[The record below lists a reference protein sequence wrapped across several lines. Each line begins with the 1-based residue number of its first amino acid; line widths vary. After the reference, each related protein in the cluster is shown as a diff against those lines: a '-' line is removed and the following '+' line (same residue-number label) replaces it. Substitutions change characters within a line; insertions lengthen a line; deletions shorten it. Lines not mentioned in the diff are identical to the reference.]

1 MKVKVSDK
9 QLTEWVKEVLDGK
22 DSLNEGDTSIS
33 KDDIKTIVKK
43 EIKDFLNITKAG
55 DLEAKVQKMVK
66 DAIKSDKELEKF
78 MVEIS
83 KNVLIQMYK
92 NLWMRRNFWSSDLK
106 NSAN

>member
-33 KDDIKTIVKK
+33 KDDIKAIVKK
-43 EIKDFLNITKAG
+43 EIKDFLNITKSG
-55 DLEAKVQKMVK
+55 DLEVKVQKMVK
-66 DAIKSDKELEKF
+66 DTIKSNKELEKY